1 MKKQKDEEETGPE
14 DDEEKK
20 IGDSPFMGTVLKVGS
35 EYLITCDSRSF
46 ALKGK
51 GIPTGYY
58 ATIGSCFDY
67 IFELES
73 KRNFAKAKEK
83 DILSVM
89 KSIEKAEKYMSEIVR
104 PLLNCEA
111 YKHLKKKWPAETEV
125 DEY

>member
-1 MKKQKDEEETGPE
+1 MEKHKDREEIE
-14 DDEEKK
+14 DEEKSETK
-20 IGDSPFMGTVLKVGS
+20 NKSPFEGVVLKVGS

-46 ALKGK
+46 TLKPK
-51 GIPTGYY
+51 GAPVGYY
-58 ATIGSCFDY
+58 PTIGSCFDY